1 MDTLSR
7 PNPAERIRKLS
18 RTLALACLVLI
29 VALPPA
35 VALFWAWAETATL
48 VARSNLAPD
57 SILGPLLGWQ
67 RLAGALLAEVPL
79 VLLLAGV
86 WEARKCFLLFARGSV
101 FTTEAVRGL
110 SRFAA
115 WALASA
121 IAAIVSGAAISVV
134 LTVNNPVGMR
144 HLAIG
149 IGSDQVLMVFF
160 AGMVWLLAAVI
171 GQGQAL
177 AEENDAFV

>member
-29 VALPPA
+29 VALPLA
-35 VALFWAWAETATL
+35 VALFWAWAEPATL
-48 VARSNLAPD
+48 AARSNLAPD
-57 SILGPLLGWQ
+57 SIHAPLLAWQ
-67 RLAGALLAEVPL
+67 RLAGALLAELPL

-86 WEARKCFLLFARGSV
+86 WEARKCFLLFARGRI

-121 IAAIVSGAAISVV
+121 IAAIVAGAAVSVV
-134 LTVNNPVGMR
+134 ITANNPAGMR

>member
-1 MDTLSR
+1 MVSEIVLPS
-7 PNPAERIRKLS
+7 PALP
-18 RTLALACLVLI
+18 TPALARTQVGYAIPAI
-29 VALPPA
+29 VAGA
-35 VALFWAWAETATL
+35 V
-48 VARSNLAPD
+48 
-57 SILGPLLGWQ
+57 
-67 RLAGALLAEVPL
+67 
-79 VLLLAGV
+79 
-86 WEARKCFLLFARGSV
+86 
-101 FTTEAVRGL
+101 
-110 SRFAA
+110 
-115 WALASA
+115 
-121 IAAIVSGAAISVV
+121 ISVV